1 MLFPPTL
8 PTLPIPMTNA
18 NILVIGAGVSGFT
31 TVICLREAG
40 FDVMVVADN
49 FAPDLTSIV
58 AGAL

>member
-1 MLFPPTL
+1 
-8 PTLPIPMTNA
+8 MTNA